1 MRTFSWPYI
10 LIASLFATASW
21 AQSCGSAFTTIS
33 RYDATRQLVGTISA
47 STGSGY
53 SAVRNTYDVE
63 GRITKIER
71 GVLTQCQD
79 TVLPANWSG
88 FNAMHIIDRT
98 YDVMGRLVSQKQ
110 SGPTMTQFGYDS
122 VGRLECTAIRMNPAI
137 YGSLPASACSLGA
150 EGLRGPDRITRLI
163 YNAAGQVINEKRAY
177 GTSIEQTYAT
187 YAYTT
192 NGRQDWVEDAN
203 GNRTDF
209 TYDGLD
215 RLSRLNFPLTTVGAH
230 SANTGDYEQ
239 YGYDTNSNRT
249 SKRLRS
255 GETIGYQFDALNR
268 MGFKDLPGSEDVTY
282 TYDNLGLNV
291 SAQISGGAGI
301 SNGFNGFGE
310 LVTSTSTASSG
321 SLQLAYQ
328 YDADGNRTRVTW
340 PDGTYVQYTFD
351 GLNRMDQVR
360 ENGATTGAGLL
371 ADYSYNALDLRT
383 HLARGNNTAT
393 VFDYDGGAR
402 LSILSQDLA
411 STSRDL
417 SFDFSY
423 NNAGQVTQRTLS
435 NDSYSY
441 FSLTQAQS
449 YTRDG
454 LNRYSSVGGVAYG
467 YDGRGNLTSDG
478 SRSFNYD
485 LENHLLSVS
494 GAGSLSLTYDPNGR
508 LSTTASGGVT
518 TRYLYDGDKMVA
530 EYNGSTLLRRYV
542 HGAGMDEPLVWYEGA
557 GLSDRRWL
565 HTDHQGSVV
574 ASSDGSGI
582 GTVYAYGPYGEPAY
596 ENWGGSRFRYTGQIL
611 LPEAK
616 LYHYKA
622 RVYDPALGRF
632 LQTDPVGY
640 EDDFNLYAYVGND
653 PLNKTDPTGAIA
665 DTLLDLGFIAYD
677 LYEFATDPSWTNA
690 GALGADVVGA
700 AVPFA
705 TGLGAGV
712 RGAAHAADSARAAD
726 TARGRANEARKLAEI
741 GATKNSTKTA
751 TSTGDRIRDGTKA
764 DGTHVE
770 VKDTKRLDATQ
781 QVRGLDEAAGKEGK
795 RLEVYT
801 GENTKVSGNVN
812 QQTLPNTDVIK
823 CSDLGPCR

>member
-1 MRTFSWPYI
+1 MIMRTGEFAMRRVSLLSA
-10 LIASLFATASW
+10 LIALLFATASW
-21 AQSCGSAFTTIS
+21 GQSCGSAFTTIS
-33 RYDATRQLVGTISA
+33 RYDAGRQLVGTISA
-47 STGSGY
+47 STGGGY
-53 SAVRNTYDVE
+53 AAVRNTYDVE

-71 GVLTQCQD
+71 GVLTQCQG

-88 FNAMHIIDRT
+88 FSAMHVIDRA

-137 YGSLPASACSLGA
+137 YGSLPASACLLGA
-150 EGLRGPDRITRLI
+150 EGPQGPDRITRLI
-163 YNAAGQVINEKRAY
+163 YNAAGQVVNEKRAY

-187 YAYTT
+187 YAYTS

-215 RLSRLNFPLTTVGAH
+215 RLSRLNFPQTTLGAH

-239 YGYDTNSNRT
+239 YGYDSNSNRT

-255 GETIGYQFDALNR
+255 GESIGYQFDALNR
-268 MGFKDLPGSEDVTY
+268 MSFKDLPGSADVTY
-282 TYDNLGLNV
+282 AYDNLGLNV
-291 SAQISGGAGI
+291 STQIFGGAGI

-351 GLNRMDQVR
+351 GLDRMDQVR

-371 ADYSYNALDLRT
+371 ADYSYNALNLRT
-383 HLARGNNTAT
+383 QLARGNNTVTA
-393 VFDYDGGAR
+393 FNYDGGAR
-402 LSILSQDLA
+402 LSVLSQDMA
-411 STSRDL
+411 STSGDL
-417 SFDFSY
+417 SFGFSY
-423 NNAGQVTQRTLS
+423 NNAGQVTQRTVS

-441 FSLTQAQS
+441 FSMTQAQS

-454 LNRYSSVGGVAYG
+454 LNRYTNVGGVAYG

-485 LENHLLSVS
+485 LENHLLSVV
-494 GAGSLSLTYDPNGR
+494 GAGSLSLSYDPNGR
-508 LSTTASGGVT
+508 LLTTASGGVT

-542 HGAGMDEPLVWYEGA
+542 HGAGVDEPLVWYEGT
-557 GLSDRRWL
+557 GLTDRRWL

-574 ASSDGSGI
+574 ASSNGSGI

-640 EDDFNLYAYVGND
+640 EDDLNIYAYVGND
-653 PLNKTDPTGAIA
+653 PLNRA
-665 DTLLDLGFIAYD
+665 
-677 LYEFATDPSWTNA
+677 DPSGRNQALVARLSYSIGRVTVAPLIDYGITLATA
-690 GALGADVVGA
+690 GAALSLGDWIYQAVNESDSESADEQPTEENKGQTKPEVGA
-700 AVPFA
+700 CPDC
-705 TGLGAGV
+705 G
-712 RGAAHAADSARAAD
+712 
-726 TARGRANEARKLAEI
+726 GR
-741 GATKNSTKTA
+741 
-751 TSTGDRIRDGTKA
+751 TSNKPGKIASDHEQK
-764 DGTHVE
+764 VKE
-770 VKDTKRLDATQ
+770 VKDKIHELKRPI
-781 QVRGLDEAAGKEGK
+781 
-795 RLEVYT
+795 
-801 GENTKVSGNVN
+801 SGNPDVEVC
-812 QQTLPNTDVIK
+812 QDCGEVFPQTAEGG
-823 CSDLGPCR
+823 LGDSIGNINEGREEYDDDEF